1 MTQEMCVKA
10 IFYSA
15 PSRDLENNNDA
26 VDAAADAATATSSL
40 RRLLGVVSR

>member
-26 VDAAADAATATSSL
+26 VDAAADATASSSL
-40 RRLLGVVSR
+40 RQLLGVVSR